1 MIQSGVQDATCIECA
16 EAKKLPEYTINKEVD
31 ATCIECAEAKVCGGC
46 GRNQGL
52 GCNLY
57 RVC

>member
-31 ATCIECAEAKVCGGC
+31 ATCIECAEAKEDFCLLTPVNG
-46 GRNQGL
+46 